1 VVCNERSFSSR
12 VRRRSS
18 ACAWYSRSAA
28 RFSRT
33 LRSRTLEY
41 SPSICRS
48 RSGLSLN
55 DSATSINWSA
65 SNCGICDGS
74 SLLVNLRKFIK
85 PSKSI
90 FNNSAAHATNTHR
103 SIQSVSQSVSQ
114 SAFRSTV
121 DPNRSIDR
129 SSRCNVIPSKTLN
142 IARATAYRKS
152 KSRLKNE
159 SQIRSAKP
167 NGKLYMNPVMKNC
180 GTNIALL
187 MLLASCSPIH
197 AKVSLASHAQQL
209 LHIIHTIKLLSRG
222 RYSAINTSMTY
233 MIWLI
238 NGISGSQRPPML

>member
-1 VVCNERSFSSR
+1 VANEIERTTGDNEPTSLSVVSLVSELELVVCNERSFSSR

-114 SAFRSTV
+114 HF
-121 DPNRSIDR
+121 DQPLIPIDRSID
-129 SSRCNVIPSKTLN
+129 
-142 IARATAYRKS
+142 
-152 KSRLKNE
+152 
-159 SQIRSAKP
+159 
-167 NGKLYMNPVMKNC
+167 PVAAM
-180 GTNIALL
+180 
-187 MLLASCSPIH
+187 
-197 AKVSLASHAQQL
+197 
-209 LHIIHTIKLLSRG
+209 
-222 RYSAINTSMTY
+222 
-233 MIWLI
+233 
-238 NGISGSQRPPML
+238 